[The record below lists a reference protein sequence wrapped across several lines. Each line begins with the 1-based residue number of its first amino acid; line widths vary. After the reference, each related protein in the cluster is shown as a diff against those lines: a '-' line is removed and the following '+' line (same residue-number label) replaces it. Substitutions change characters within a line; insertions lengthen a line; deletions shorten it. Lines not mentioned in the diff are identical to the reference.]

1 MSEFEKAYTNGEIMV
16 LWKPGVCIH
25 SGKCV
30 QGLGEV
36 FNTNARPWISMSG
49 SNTQR
54 IIQQVE
60 QCPSGALS
68 YMRVEKISKAAG

>member
-1 MSEFEKAYTNGEIMV
+1 MSESEKPHTNGEITV

-25 SGKCV
+25 SGNCV
-30 QGLGEV
+30 RGLSEV
-36 FNTNARPWISMSG
+36 FNVRARPWINMAG

-60 QCPSGALS
+60 QCPSGALT
-68 YMRVEKISKAAG
+68 YVRNEKVAKAAE